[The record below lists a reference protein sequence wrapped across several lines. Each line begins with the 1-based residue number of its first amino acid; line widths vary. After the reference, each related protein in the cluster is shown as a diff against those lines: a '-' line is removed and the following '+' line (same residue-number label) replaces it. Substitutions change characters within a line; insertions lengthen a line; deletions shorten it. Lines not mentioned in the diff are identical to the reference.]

1 MTWIKFCGTTNLDD
15 AVAAAAVGAD
25 AVGFV
30 FASSHRRVDPDTA
43 RAIIAQLPPGLE
55 KVGVFVNETMAHLRE
70 VAAYAGLTA
79 VQLHGDESPEFARS
93 VRQSAPG
100 LRIFKAVAVA
110 PGVEGV
116 LRCFAESPAVDAVM
130 LDSAPRP
137 SDPSRGG
144 TGRSFDWSRAVVF
157 VPGLTQRVILAGG
170 LSPENVSVALFKLR
184 PWGVDVCTGVE
195 SEPGRK
201 DHDKLHA
208 FVAAVRAAGRRA

>member
-1 MTWIKFCGTTNLDD
+1 MAWIKFCGTTNLED
-15 AVAAAAVGAD
+15 ARAAAAVGAD
-25 AVGFV
+25 AVGFL
-30 FASSHRRVDPDTA
+30 FAPSPRRIDPEAA

-55 KVGVFVNETMAHLRE
+55 KVGVFVNQTVEHLRE
-70 VAAYAGLTA
+70 VAVYAGLTA
-79 VQLHGDESPEFARS
+79 MQLHGDESPEFARNL
-93 VRQSAPG
+93 RQSAPG

-116 LRCFAESPAVDAVM
+116 LRRFAGSAAVDAVL

-137 SDPSRGG
+137 GDPSRGG

-170 LSPENVSVALFKLR
+170 LSPENVGVALRKLR

-201 DHDKLHA
+201 DHDKLRA
-208 FVAAVRAAGRRA
+208 FVAAVRTAGERT